1 MRVLLSTYGSRG
13 DVQPL
18 AALALALRAQG
29 AEAVVSTPADPEY
42 VALLHDV
49 MVPMAPAFMPVG
61 EWIAWAKASGLKV
74 PGFAARMVPEQFA
87 AIRVAADGCDVIV
100 GTGLFPSVAAAQA
113 VAETMNLPFVHVAFC
128 PLYLPSS
135 AHPPVARPGWP
146 HPEGLRDNAA
156 LWRHNDVAMD
166 ALFGEAVNALR
177 TSKGLSAAQP
187 VQGHVFT
194 AYPWLASDPVLG
206 PWPGGGLVEVVQTGA
221 WLMPDA
227 RPLPPQL
234 EGFLQG
240 GPAPV
245 FVGFG
250 SMPMQRAPDAGRFA
264 IEVARAAGRRII
276 LSRGLAGWAAIDGG
290 DDCLLIGEVN
300 QQALFPRVAV
310 VVHHGGAGTTATAA
324 RAGVP
329 QVIVPQLIDQPY
341 WARRVADLGIGVAHD
356 GAAPTQGSLSAAL
369 AAALRPAMQD
379 QAKVVSVRIKN
390 DGAEEA
396 ARQLMAMNGQGSTS
410 RDG

>member
-1 MRVLLSTYGSRG
+1 MRFLLSTYGSRG

-18 AALALALRAQG
+18 AALALALGSRG

-42 VALLHDV
+42 VALLRQAGV
-49 MVPMAPAFMPVG
+49 AMAPAFMPVG
-61 EWIAWAKASGLKV
+61 EWIAWAKTSGLKV
-74 PGFAARMVPEQFA
+74 PGFAARMVPEQFE
-87 AIRVAADGCDVIV
+87 AIRAVADGCDVIV

-146 HPEGLRDNAA
+146 HPEGLCDNAA
-156 LWRHNDVAMD
+156 LWMHNDVAMD

-177 TSKGLSAAQP
+177 RSVGLPTVQP
-187 VQGHVFT
+187 VQGYVFT
-194 AYPWLASDPVLG
+194 PCPWLACDPMLG
-206 PWPGGGLVEVVQTGA
+206 PWPHGGLVEVVQTGA

-227 RPLPPQL
+227 RPLPPELESFL
-234 EGFLQG
+234 EG
-240 GPAPV
+240 GPPPV

-250 SMPMQRAPDAGRFA
+250 SMPMHGAPDAARFA
-264 IEVARAAGRRII
+264 IEAARGAGRRII
-276 LSRGLAGWAAIDGG
+276 LSRGVAGWVAIDDD

-300 QQALFPRVAV
+300 QQTLFRRVAV
-310 VVHHGGAGTTATAA
+310 VVHHGGAGTTTTVA

-356 GAAPTQGSLSAAL
+356 GAVPTKDSLSAAL
-369 AAALRPAMQD
+369 VAALTPAMQD
-379 QAKVVSVRIKN
+379 RAKVVSGRIRS
-390 DGAEEA
+390 DGAEKAA
-396 ARQLMAMNGQGSTS
+396 ARLMALNLSNSTT
-410 RDG
+410 